1 MVLDMRFNCEQRE
14 WYAFRVRP
22 RHEKMVSSSLRGKGY
37 DEFLPL
43 ARSRRK
49 WADRSKIV
57 EMPLFPGYIFCG
69 ARRSDIGGIRSTPGI
84 IDVIRAGA
92 HPLPARREEVEGLR
106 TAVDADLMMESCDF
120 IEPPN
125 GAQLRIVSGPLR
137 GLQGLLVEVRGG
149 QRLILSVELLRR
161 SVVVELPATSVAFC
175 AAEPESAQLRAIA

>member
-1 MVLDMRFNCEQRE
+1 MRFNCEQRE

-43 ARSRRK
+43 TRSRRK

-69 ARRSDIGGIRSTPGI
+69 ARRSDIGGIRSTPGVV
-84 IDVIRAGA
+84 DVIRAGA
-92 HPLPARREEVEGLR
+92 HPLPARREEIEGLQ
-106 TAVDADLMMESCDF
+106 TAVNAELGMESCDF
-120 IEPPN
+120 IEPRSH
-125 GAQLRIVSGPLR
+125 GQLQIVSGPLR
-137 GLQGLLVEVRGG
+137 GLQGILVEVRGA

-161 SVVVELPATSVAFC
+161 SVVVELPATSVVFC
-175 AAEPESAQLRAIA
+175 AATPDSTQLQTIA